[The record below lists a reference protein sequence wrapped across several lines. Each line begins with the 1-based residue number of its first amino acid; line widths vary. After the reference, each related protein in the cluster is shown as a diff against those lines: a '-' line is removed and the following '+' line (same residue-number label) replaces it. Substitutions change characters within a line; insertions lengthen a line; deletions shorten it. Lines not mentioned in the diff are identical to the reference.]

1 MHFCYQGP
9 TDKPENIFI
18 FQQVENPGFYW
29 IFIEHFLCREHEQH
43 AVITVIRVP
52 SLVGD
57 KNGEK
62 QLSIMCAMISH
73 TEEKGSFKL
82 GNLHRGGKALEF
94 SGLEKREVSQAGKK
108 YRLKGWEE
116 EDSRCFR
123 NAHWFRLLESQG
135 SPRVGLGDHQRC
147 CVLCRG
153 VHSVSW
159 GH

>member
-1 MHFCYQGP
+1 M
-9 TDKPENIFI
+9 
-18 FQQVENPGFYW
+18 
-29 IFIEHFLCREHEQH
+29 
-43 AVITVIRVP
+43 ITVIRVP

-123 NAHWFRLLESQG
+123 NAH
-135 SPRVGLGDHQRC
+135 
-147 CVLCRG
+147 
-153 VHSVSW
+153 
-159 GH
+159 